1 MQSLSYNSTIE
12 VLFPKLQH
20 GPIFNSHVFVII
32 GTLGWGDKI
41 SLSFEVEGLDYHYN
55 IECQEMF
62 NWFNTPTSQ
71 TSYPTCEGCSGM
83 GGYDWAKRFCFTN
96 AKL

>member
-1 MQSLSYNSTIE
+1 VQSLSYNSTIE

-55 IECQEMF
+55 IERQEMF
-62 NWFNTPTSQ
+62 N
-71 TSYPTCEGCSGM
+71 
-83 GGYDWAKRFCFTN
+83 
-96 AKL
+96 